1 MKCLNDYP
9 IVIVALGNEI
19 RVKRR
24 DKIGN
29 EKKPL
34 RLFCRKFFF

>member
-19 RVKRR
+19 RGITKLWLHIDRAY
-24 DKIGN
+24 
-29 EKKPL
+29 
-34 RLFCRKFFF
+34 